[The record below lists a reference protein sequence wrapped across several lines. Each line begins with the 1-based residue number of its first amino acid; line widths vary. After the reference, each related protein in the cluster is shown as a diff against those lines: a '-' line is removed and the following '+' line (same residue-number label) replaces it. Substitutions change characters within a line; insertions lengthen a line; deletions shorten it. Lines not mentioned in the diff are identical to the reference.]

1 MALFQIP
8 ELKKNI
14 YFWHITEGESE
25 LNKNLNL
32 PNFFKLKF
40 KKIKSIQKKKQYLAV
55 HKILRSIKIDLN
67 SLYYDENG
75 KPLLKNGDYISISH
89 SYNYCGVIIG
99 HKKVGLDIEKL
110 RPKILDVSSKF
121 LSKSEELLMEKNIK
135 NLTKVWTVKESLF
148 KAFGQSG
155 ISFKN
160 NIIINEIN
168 SEFTR
173 GKASI
178 QFEKKIEEYDIEI
191 TNFSQYICSVVSKIN

>member
-1 MALFQIP
+1 MALFKIP
-8 ELKKNI
+8 EFKKNI

-25 LNKNLNL
+25 LIKNLNL
-32 PNFFKLKF
+32 PNSFKLKF
-40 KKIKSIQKKKQYLAV
+40 QKIKSIQKKKQHLAV

-75 KPLLKNGDYISISH
+75 RPLLKNGDYISISH
-89 SYNYCGVIIG
+89 SYNYCGVITD

-121 LSKSEELLMEKNIK
+121 LSKSEGFLIEKNIK

-168 SEFTR
+168 SEFTS
-173 GKASI
+173 GKATI

>member
-1 MALFQIP
+1 
-8 ELKKNI
+8 
-14 YFWHITEGESE
+14 
-25 LNKNLNL
+25 
-32 PNFFKLKF
+32 
-40 KKIKSIQKKKQYLAV
+40 
-55 HKILRSIKIDLN
+55 
-67 SLYYDENG
+67 
-75 KPLLKNGDYISISH
+75 
-89 SYNYCGVIIG
+89 
-99 HKKVGLDIEKL
+99 
-110 RPKILDVSSKF
+110 
-121 LSKSEELLMEKNIK
+121 MEKNIK

-191 TNFSQYICSVVSKIN
+191 TNFSQYICSVASKIK

>member
-25 LNKNLNL
+25 LIKNLNF

-40 KKIKSIQKKKQYLAV
+40 QKIKSIQKKKQYLAV
-55 HKILRSIKIDLN
+55 HKILRSLKIDLN

-75 KPLLKNGDYISISH
+75 RPLLKNGDYISISH
-89 SYNYCGVIIG
+89 SYNYCGVITG
-99 HKKVGLDIEKL
+99 NKKVGLDIEKL

>member
-121 LSKSEELLMEKNIK
+121 LSKSEELLMEKNVK

-168 SEFTR
+168 SEFTS

-191 TNFSQYICSVVSKIN
+191 TDFSQYICSVVSKIN

>member
-25 LNKNLNL
+25 LIKNLNF

-40 KKIKSIQKKKQYLAV
+40 QKIKSIQKKKQYLAV
-55 HKILRSIKIDLN
+55 HKILRSINIDLN

-75 KPLLKNGDYISISH
+75 RPLLKNGNYISISH
-89 SYNYCGVIIG
+89 SYNYCGVITG

-148 KAFGQSG
+148 KAFGQSS

-168 SEFTR
+168 SEFTG

>member
-25 LNKNLNL
+25 LIKNLNF

-40 KKIKSIQKKKQYLAV
+40 QKIKSIQKKKQYLAV

-67 SLYYDENG
+67 SLNYDENG
-75 KPLLKNGDYISISH
+75 IPLLKYGDYISISL
-89 SYNYCGVIIG
+89 SYNYCGVITG